1 MLAVQM
7 REPLTERALEAI
19 RMPALCLVGIWLV
32 SKHTLHLRG
41 IPEYCAAVDLH
52 GAFHCQMQQVANLLQ
67 TGDYPQTLR
76 LLNAPGPF
84 QSTSNSFA
92 NAIMALDRRILL
104 RPAPR
109 KTSPEQINCRPALLR
124 IESSAALECVA
135 GGDGS
140 LLHSLAE
147 PVNALGGAAVG
158 EGLRADR
165 TALHLL
171 QMIVADRGCRT

>member
-1 MLAVQM
+1 MPGGDMARLETHTPSPRNTRILRCSRSSRRISLPDAASRKSPADRRLSPNATSSQ
-7 REPLTERALEAI
+7 RFRPL
-19 RMPALCLVGIWLV
+19 
-32 SKHTLHLRG
+32 SKHVQLLRQRH
-41 IPEYCAAVDLH
+41 H
-52 GAFHCQMQQVANLLQ
+52 GA
-67 TGDYPQTLR
+67 G
-76 LLNAPGPF
+76 
-84 QSTSNSFA
+84 STNSPSTRA
-92 NAIMALDRRILL
+92 
-104 RPAPR
+104 R

-135 GGDGS
+135 GGNGS

-165 TALHLL
+165 AALHLL